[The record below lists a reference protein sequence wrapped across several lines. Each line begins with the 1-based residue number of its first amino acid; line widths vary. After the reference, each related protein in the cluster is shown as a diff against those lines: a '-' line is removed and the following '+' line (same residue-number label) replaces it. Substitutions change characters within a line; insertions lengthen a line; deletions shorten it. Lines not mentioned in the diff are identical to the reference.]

1 MRLETKQDFRDWM
14 FSVLNPLK
22 PLYSEGGARLHLGD
36 SGVTYPE
43 VSIEMEAFSRPLWAL
58 VPFWKGGGDG
68 FEELYQKGLKNGTD
82 PDHPE
87 YWGGF
92 TDYDQ
97 RLSLI
102 HI

>member
-43 VSIEMEAFSRPLWAL
+43 VSGRCGPWFPSGRAAE
-58 VPFWKGGGDG
+58 
-68 FEELYQKGLKNGTD
+68 
-82 PDHPE
+82 
-87 YWGGF
+87 
-92 TDYDQ
+92 
-97 RLSLI
+97 
-102 HI
+102 

>member
-14 FSVLNPLK
+14 HKVLDPLK

-36 SGVTYPE
+36 SGVTYPQ

-58 VPFWKGGGDG
+58 VPFWAGGGEDKE
-68 FEELYQKGLKNGTD
+68 FEDLYVRGLTNGTD
-82 PDHPE
+82 PEHGE

-92 TDYDQ
+92 TD
-97 RLSLI
+97 
-102 HI
+102 